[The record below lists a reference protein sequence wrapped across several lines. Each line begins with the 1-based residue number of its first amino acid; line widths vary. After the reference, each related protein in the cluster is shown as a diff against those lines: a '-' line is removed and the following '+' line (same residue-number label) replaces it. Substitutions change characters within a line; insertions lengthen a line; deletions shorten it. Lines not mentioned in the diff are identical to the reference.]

1 MPVTAKLSQKFYER
15 FGDELTNELVD
26 WLNQVDATYRAEFRE
41 LFEVHFGRF
50 DAKLQ
55 QGLGEVRA
63 ELREEI
69 AGVRTELRAEVGS
82 LREALALQRGDLRH
96 GLADL
101 RTEIAASRAE
111 SLRWN
116 FLFWIG
122 TVGTVA
128 ALMKL

>member
-1 MPVTAKLSQKFYER
+1 MTAKLSRRFYEQ
-15 FGDELTNELVD
+15 FGDDLTNELVE
-26 WLNQVDATYRAEFRE
+26 WFNQVDATYRTEFRE
-41 LFEVHFGRF
+41 LFEVHFARI
-50 DAKLQ
+50 DAKF
-55 QGLGEVRA
+55 GELRG
-63 ELREEI
+63 ELRGEFREEI
-69 AGVRTELRAEVGS
+69 GGMRQDPAR
-82 LREALALQRGDLRH
+82 